1 MFQKTRSIARRF
13 GREALAV
20 GVIGVG
26 TCGQAF
32 ADATAATTKITASEG
47 DVSTIGW
54 ASLGLLIVAAAFKY
68 MRRTV

>member
-1 MFQKTRSIARRF
+1 MFHKIRSIARKF
-13 GREALAV
+13 GTRAAVGATTMLAGSYALA
-20 GVIGVG
+20 
-26 TCGQAF
+26 
-32 ADATAATTKITASEG
+32 DAAAAQTAITGAEG

>member
-1 MFQKTRSIARRF
+1 MFQKSRSIARKF
-13 GREALAV
+13 GRQAVAV
-20 GVIGVG
+20 GVIS
-26 TCGQAF
+26 TFAAGQAF
-32 ADATAATTKITASEG
+32 ADAAAASAKVTAAEG

>member
-1 MFQKTRSIARRF
+1 MFQKSRSIVRKF
-13 GREALAV
+13 GTRVAVGATTMLAGSYALA
-20 GVIGVG
+20 
-26 TCGQAF
+26 
-32 ADATAATTKITASEG
+32 DAAAASASITAAGT

>member
-1 MFQKTRSIARRF
+1 MFLKSCSIVRKFGTRVAVGATTMLAGSY
-13 GREALAV
+13 ALAD
-20 GVIGVG
+20 
-26 TCGQAF
+26 A
-32 ADATAATTKITASEG
+32 AAAATAISSAGT

>member
-1 MFQKTRSIARRF
+1 MYQKTRSIAAKF
-13 GREALAV
+13 GRQVAV
-20 GVIGVG
+20 GSLVVAAGIG
-26 TCGQAF
+26 TAF
-32 ADATAATTKITASEG
+32 ADSAAAATSISAAGT

>member
-1 MFQKTRSIARRF
+1 MSTKSRSIARKFATRV
-13 GREALAV
+13 AV
-20 GVIGVG
+20 GATTMLAGG
-26 TCGQAF
+26 YAF
-32 ADATAATTKITASEG
+32 ADAAAAETAISSASG

>member
-1 MFQKTRSIARRF
+1 MFQKTRSIARKF
-13 GREALAV
+13 GARVAV
-20 GVIGVG
+20 GA
-26 TCGQAF
+26 TAM
-32 ADATAATTKITASEG
+32 TAATLSFADGAAAEAAIKSSGG

>member
-1 MFQKTRSIARRF
+1 MFQKTRSIALKF
-13 GREALAV
+13 GTRVAV
-20 GVIGVG
+20 GATAMAVG
-26 TCGQAF
+26 SYAM
-32 ADATAATTKITASEG
+32 ADAAGASAAITSASG

>member
-1 MFQKTRSIARRF
+1 MFYKTRSIAAKF
-13 GREALAV
+13 GRQVAVGSVVVAAGIGNALA
-20 GVIGVG
+20 
-26 TCGQAF
+26 
-32 ADATAATTKITASEG
+32 DAAAATTAITASSG

>member
-1 MFQKTRSIARRF
+1 MFQKTRSIVAKY
-13 GREALAV
+13 GRQVAV
-20 GVIGVG
+20 GSVVMVG
-26 TCGQAF
+26 TSQAF
-32 ADATAATTKITASEG
+32 ADAAAASASITAAGS

>member
-1 MFQKTRSIARRF
+1 MFQKTRSICRKY
-13 GREALAV
+13 GSKVAV
-20 GVIGVG
+20 GATLAFYGA
-26 TCGQAF
+26 GQAF
-32 ADATAATTKITASEG
+32 ADAAAAETKISGAEG